1 MTISGGGGTGATASA
16 SMSGGAVTSVNVLTP
31 GSGYTSAPTVTVAPP
46 PANISYVSFWS
57 NDGTSV
63 AGSAPTAAVSVGV
76 TNGLFTVVLGDITIA
91 NMTAVSASLF
101 TQPNLQLRIW
111 FNDGVDGFATLSP
124 MQNLT
129 PTPYAISANSAS
141 YLLGTLLASQ
151 VSGSLPVTQ
160 LSGTLALT
168 QLPGAVVTNNETSL
182 NLSGAFSGNFS
193 GNGGGMTN
201 VSGALP
207 WQMVSGTTQQAQ
219 PNTGYIV
226 TDNSLVTVTLP
237 ASPNIGDV
245 IRVSGIGLGGWK
257 IAQNAGQFVS
267 SGNLAGNIGAVWTAR
282 DSSRSWRSVASSA
295 DGTKLVAVVD
305 NGQIYTSTD
314 SGVTWTAQNSGSPSL
329 RSVAS
334 SADGTKLIAAVYV
347 GQIYTS
353 TDSGVTWTARD
364 SSRQWVSVASSVDG
378 TKLVAGGCWRS
389 NLHLHR
395 FGRDVDG
402 ARQQPVLAIRRL
414 LDGWH
419 RTRRGGSERSNL
431 HLHRFGRDVDGARQ
445 QSKLD
450 IRRLLVGWN
459 QTRRGG
465 L

>member
-1 MTISGGGGTGATASA
+1 MQEMLVAALKTENLNMKTKMQNLFVALAIFAGINHVAAQNTVFTYQGRVTDNGTNFTGTGQFKFALVTSTNYNHQATATANLGGVSPNYFISYCTLNGGGNGYVTAPAVTISGGGGTGATASA
-16 SMSGGAVTSVNVLTP
+16 SMSGGVVTSVNVLTP

-207 WQMVSGTTQQAQ
+207 WQMVSGTTQQAP

-282 DSSRSWRSVASSA
+282 DS
-295 DGTKLVAVVD
+295 
-305 NGQIYTSTD
+305 
-314 SGVTWTAQNSGSPSL
+314 
-329 RSVAS
+329 
-334 SADGTKLIAAVYV
+334 
-347 GQIYTS
+347 
-353 TDSGVTWTARD
+353 
-364 SSRQWVSVASSVDG
+364 
-378 TKLVAGGCWRS
+378 
-389 NLHLHR
+389 
-395 FGRDVDG
+395 
-402 ARQQPVLAIRRL
+402 
-414 LDGWH
+414 
-419 RTRRGGSERSNL
+419 
-431 HLHRFGRDVDGARQ
+431 
-445 QSKLD
+445 
-450 IRRLLVGWN
+450 
-459 QTRRGG
+459 
-465 L
+465 